1 MQCGRGGRARPP
13 HPAAPNKECSDPMT
27 ETADLTISGQH
38 HRIIDLPTEA
48 GASLDRLPH
57 ILRIM
62 LENVLRNAGEDARRP
77 RPRS

>member
-1 MQCGRGGRARPP
+1 MP
-13 HPAAPNKECSDPMT
+13 K
-27 ETADLTISGQH
+27 TADITSAGKR
-38 HRIIDLPTEA
+38 HRMIDLPAAA
-48 GASLDRLPH
+48 GTDLERLPH

>member
-1 MQCGRGGRARPP
+1 
-13 HPAAPNKECSDPMT
+13 MT
-27 ETADLTISGQH
+27 ATADLTISGQH